1 MTLEN
6 IQQFLN
12 VVNEDGRA
20 FFTQTI
26 YKGKPGIRAAI
37 SNWRTEE
44 KDIEIAWEVL
54 NNAYN
59 SYYNGPIN

>member
-1 MTLEN
+1 M
-6 IQQFLN
+6 
-12 VVNEDGRA
+12 NEDGRA

-37 SNWRTEE
+37 SNWRTAE